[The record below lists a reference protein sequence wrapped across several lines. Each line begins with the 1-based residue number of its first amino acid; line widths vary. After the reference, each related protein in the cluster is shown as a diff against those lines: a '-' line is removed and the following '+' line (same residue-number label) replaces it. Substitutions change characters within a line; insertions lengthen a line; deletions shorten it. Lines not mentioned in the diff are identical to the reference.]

1 MPGKSRN
8 GIVLDPSKDKHASPT
23 SEVRVIE
30 MAKKVV
36 KGSTRMEL
44 LEEAM
49 VNWGISRWQAEK
61 YYDAA
66 LRYLL
71 PERGDEQEYREKM
84 QAKLLARYEAL
95 YKKAEEQRSLKIARE
110 ILDSMA
116 KMYGL
121 IGGGNKVNIT
131 ENAEGDKSIE
141 ITFE

>member
-1 MPGKSRN
+1 MPAKN
-8 GIVLDPSKDKHASPT
+8 KKTIVLDPYKGRAASPT
-23 SEVRVIE
+23 SEVRIIE
-30 MAKKVV
+30 MAKKIV

-44 LEEAM
+44 LDEAM
-49 VNWGISRWQAEK
+49 ENWGISKMQADR

-71 PERGDEQEYREKM
+71 PEPGNEEDYREKM

-95 YKKAEEQRSLKIARE
+95 YKKAEEQGSIKAARE

-121 IGGGNKVNIT
+121 TSGNKVQIA
-131 ENAEGDKSIE
+131 ENADGDKIIN